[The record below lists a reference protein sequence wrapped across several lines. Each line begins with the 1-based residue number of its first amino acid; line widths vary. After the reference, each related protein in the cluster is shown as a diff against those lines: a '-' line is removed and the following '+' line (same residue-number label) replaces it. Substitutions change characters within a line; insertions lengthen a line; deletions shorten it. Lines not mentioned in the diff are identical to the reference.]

1 MSLLERVVAT
11 TNALEPVENRIWS
24 VLPPNERAAD
34 YDRIAASYD
43 LVVGN
48 TFYNRLV
55 WGNWAR
61 HYREATERFLA
72 DAPGGPLLD
81 CGCGSLV
88 FTGKTYRQSA
98 ALGRLVLMD
107 RSLGMLRRGA
117 TRAADGTFLQADAM
131 AMPFRREAF
140 AGVMSWG
147 VLHVFGA
154 HSPFLSQL
162 KSVSAKGASIAI
174 STLVLANRPIGD
186 RMLRLLHQR
195 GEIASPEI
203 EDQICSAF
211 ERLFEITRQSRRGN
225 MLILEGRVPD

>member
-1 MSLLERVVAT
+1 MPLLESVIETTSALERV
-11 TNALEPVENRIWS
+11 EDCIWS
-24 VLPPNERAAD
+24 VLPPGERAAD

-61 HYREATERFLA
+61 HYSEAAERFLA
-72 DAPGGPLLD
+72 DAPEGPLLD

-117 TRAADGTFLQADAM
+117 KRAQHGKFLQADAM
-131 AMPFRREAF
+131 ATPFKREVF

-147 VLHVFGA
+147 ILHVFGT
-154 HSPFLSQL
+154 HSPFLGQL
-162 KSVSAKGASIAI
+162 KSVSAGGASIAI

-195 GEIASPEI
+195 GEIAMPET

-211 ERLFEITRQSRRGN
+211 ERLFEITRTSRRGN
-225 MLILEGRVPD
+225 MMMLEGRIPD